1 MKLILLMTFYYGS
14 LSTAATPC
22 KTTRLFGTRTTRLHE
37 IEDLAAAPHDHP
49 QLTLLLD
56 SDWVIY

>member
-1 MKLILLMTFYYGS
+1 MVVCLLQQHLAKPQGFLALEPQDYMK
-14 LSTAATPC
+14 
-22 KTTRLFGTRTTRLHE
+22 
-37 IEDLAAAPHDHP
+37 EDLAAAPHDHP